1 MGKPVKI
8 LDLARR
14 MIRLSGLEPDRDIP
28 IVFTG
33 LRPGERLTESLEF
46 SDEKLAA
53 TAIPGVRAANAQ
65 TGELKMMTMRFGN
78 LEKAVATRDEDA
90 VKAALKALVPE
101 YRPKGHVAREA
112 QPTEAVSAPAV
123 SVKSGL

>member
-8 LDLARR
+8 VELARR

-33 LRPGERLTESLEF
+33 LRPGERLTEPLEY

-53 TAIPGVRAANAQ
+53 TTIPGVRASNAQ

-90 VKAALKALVPE
+90 IKAALKLLVPE
-101 YRPKGHVAREA
+101 YRPKGHDAREA
-112 QPTEAVSAPAV
+112 DALSAPSVSAT
-123 SVKSGL
+123 SGS